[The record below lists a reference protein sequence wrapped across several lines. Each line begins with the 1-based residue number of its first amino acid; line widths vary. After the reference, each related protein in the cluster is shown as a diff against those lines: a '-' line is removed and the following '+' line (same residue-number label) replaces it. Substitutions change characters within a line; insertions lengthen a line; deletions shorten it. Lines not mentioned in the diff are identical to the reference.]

1 MFVGT
6 PEKVGRQLLEL
17 WDEFRFEELLI
28 VSHYG
33 GTERWQALKTQQLFA
48 RDIMPMLREAASSAA
63 VAS

>member
-28 VSHYG
+28 ISHFG

-48 RDIMPMLREAASSAA
+48 RDIMPHAARGRASSAA
-63 VAS
+63 VA